1 MSSRTKKKAPNLQ
14 IIKYAITRYDKQGL
28 QKFSVDGETFGRNK
42 ILSCLYIIKKTCT
55 RYWQDLRR
63 RNKLDSNEY
72 IQSNPILLS
81 IFPVCQE

>member
-1 MSSRTKKKAPNLQ
+1 MQSPGTINKVCRNFQ
-14 IIKYAITRYDKQGL
+14 
-28 QKFSVDGETFGRNK
+28 FDGETFGRNK
-42 ILSCLYIIKKTCT
+42 ILSCFYIIQKTCT
-55 RYWQDLRR
+55 RYWQDSRR